1 MARANHYQTTKFF
14 WQGLLILLPVALMAG
29 FGFWAILRERNA
41 VEQQARQ
48 RAKEVLSSLPLELGE
63 MVANPLMDLDASKDG
78 WYRYLQE
85 AVAAWP
91 ENKNRR
97 QWLADT
103 NESQIDA
110 RVLKTLHAAFPEW
123 KTGAVP
129 LASFAFNADGE
140 LAFAQPMPMPPD
152 PPAW

>member
-1 MARANHYQTTKFF
+1 MARVNHHQAAKFF

-48 RAKEVLSSLPLELGE
+48 RAKEILSSLPLGGLGE
-63 MVANPLMDLDASKDG
+63 IVANPLIDLDASKDS
-78 WYRYLQE
+78 WYRSLQE

-91 ENKNRR
+91 ENKNR
-97 QWLADT
+97 QHWLADT

-110 RVLKTLHAAFPEW
+110 RVLKTVHVAFPE
-123 KTGAVP
+123 
-129 LASFAFNADGE
+129 
-140 LAFAQPMPMPPD
+140 
-152 PPAW
+152 